1 VQYRGSKT
9 NHPDP
14 TIGEC
19 SIGGCGIGG
28 SCVVVVFLMELC
40 RRRLRLCYHMR
51 KKIDG

>member
-1 VQYRGSKT
+1 MQYRGSKT

-28 SCVVVVFLMELC
+28 SCVVVVFLMVIVSPASSIMLPYA
-40 RRRLRLCYHMR
+40 L
-51 KKIDG
+51 KN